1 MYNRVFNIMSKACA
15 CVTDSSLQ
23 SQFFI
28 INENFPHANYTIECH
43 YLRILFEANYTIEC
57 HYLKKLF
64 GQLHKYFVKITS
76 MINNETY

>member
-1 MYNRVFNIMSKACA
+1 MSKACA

-43 YLRILFEANYTIEC
+43 YLRISFEANYTIEC
-57 HYLKKLF
+57 HYLKNLFERCTNTLLKLH
-64 GQLHKYFVKITS
+64 Q
-76 MINNETY
+76 